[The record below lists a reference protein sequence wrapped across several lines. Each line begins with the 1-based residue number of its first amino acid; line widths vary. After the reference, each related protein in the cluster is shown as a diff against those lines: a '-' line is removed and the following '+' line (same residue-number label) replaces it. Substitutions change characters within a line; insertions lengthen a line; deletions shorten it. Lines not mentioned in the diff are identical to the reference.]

1 MFQLQKYNTS
11 VKQELL
17 AGITTFLHL
26 RIFLSS
32 IRKYYLMQVY
42 HLIKRL
48 RQLLLRQLLGRYVW
62 RF

>member
-11 VKQELL
+11 VKQEFL

-32 IRKYYLMQVY
+32 IQKYYLMQVY
-42 HLIKRL
+42 HLTKRL
-48 RQLLLRQLLGRYVW
+48 QQQLLPPLLEQ
-62 RF
+62 